1 MCRRPASLL
10 LRIRTNKPA
19 TEGEDTEGDNQ
30 TAPEKDENEEVGIV

>member
-19 TEGEDTEGDNQ
+19 VDVEDTEGDNQ
-30 TAPEKDENEEVGIV
+30 TAPEKDDNEDVVIA